1 MAVVAVAAAADE
13 DGKGSVGVWMDVD
26 AYVRVGMGGRTSG
39 MSFSN

>member
-1 MAVVAVAAAADE
+1 MAVAADE
-13 DGKGSVGVWMDVD
+13 DGKGSVGVWMDVDAD